1 MTTIEKI
8 YTASATASG
17 GREGHVSSSDHVLDL
32 EVRVPKAFGGPGGPY
47 TNPEQ
52 LFAAGYAACFGGALN
67 VVIGNANVKTGPTK
81 VHSHVSIGKTPAGG
95 FGLAVRLEVEIPGI
109 ERVLAQELA
118 EKAHH
123 ICPYSN
129 ATRGNILVE
138 VVLTDESTKQQSN
151 S

>member
-8 YTASATASG
+8 YTASAIASG
-17 GREGHVSSSDHVLDL
+17 GREGHVISSDNILDL
-32 EVRVPKAFGGPGGPY
+32 QVRIPKEFGGPGGPY

-67 VVIGNANVKTGPTK
+67 VVIGNAKVKTGPTK
-81 VHSHVSIGKTPAGG
+81 VHSHVSIGKTPEGG
-95 FGLAVRLEVEIPGI
+95 FGLAVRLEVEIPGV
-109 ERVLAQELA
+109 ESALALDLA
-118 EKAHH
+118 EKAHQ

-138 VVLTDESTKQQSN
+138 VVLAK
-151 S
+151 